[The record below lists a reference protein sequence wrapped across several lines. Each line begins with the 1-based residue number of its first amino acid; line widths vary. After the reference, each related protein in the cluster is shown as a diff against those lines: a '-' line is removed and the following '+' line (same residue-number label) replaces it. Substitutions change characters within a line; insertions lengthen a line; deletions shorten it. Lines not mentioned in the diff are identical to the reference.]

1 MYLKQ
6 IIKKISPSYRKLVNE
21 VEPKLKNIRENL
33 SAVDKLMN
41 SASPEIIA
49 VKSKMIEVEMRMK
62 KAGKKLEV
70 FEEMVRKFFEESGV
84 LHRRIFYSQ
93 DGEDAVLASFYEEKP
108 DYKGFYVDI
117 GAYHPMRFSNT
128 HYFYERGW
136 RGINIDA
143 TPGSMEEFRRMRPRD
158 TNIEIG
164 ISKERKDLTFYSFEE
179 PALNSFDEK
188 VSEERI
194 RVGWKLKE
202 KIAVKTA
209 PANEVLKENLPKGQ
223 HVDFMSID
231 IEGLDFE
238 ILKSLDWERYKPDFL
253 LVEDLEIVDKG
264 TIGYESSEMYRFLED
279 KNYFIIA
286 RTRRTLIFK
295 KEKHEARK

>member
-1 MYLKQ
+1 M
-6 IIKKISPSYRKLVNE
+6 KKISPSYRKLVNE
-21 VEPKLKNIRENL
+21 VEPKLKNIHENL
-33 SAVDKLMN
+33 SSVEKMMN
-41 SASPEIIA
+41 DASPEIIA
-49 VKSKMIEVEMRMK
+49 VKSKMVEVELRMK
-62 KAGKKLEV
+62 KAGKRLEA
-70 FEEMVRKFFEESGV
+70 FEEIVRKFFEKSGV

-108 DYKGFYVDI
+108 GYKGFYIDI

-143 TPGSMEEFRRMRPRD
+143 TPGSMDEFRRMRPRD
-158 TNIEIG
+158 KNIEIG
-164 ISKERKDLTFYSFEE
+164 ISKERKKIIFYSFEE

-194 RVGWKLKE
+194 EGGWKFRK

-209 PANEVLKENLPKGQ
+209 PVNEVLGENLPKGQ
-223 HVDFMSID
+223 HIDFMSID

-264 TIGYESSEMYRFLED
+264 TIGYESSEMYKFLEG
-279 KNYFIIA
+279 KNYSIIA

-295 KEKHEARK
+295 KEKS